1 LPFQKENCLRQRLFN
16 IEHRTPVGCGGELPT
31 GLSGG
36 AHSRLSAGPTD
47 VLEALIN
54 GYDLPAFA
62 G

>member
-1 LPFQKENCLRQRLFN
+1 LPFQKENCLRQRLLN
-16 IEHRTPVGCGGELPT
+16 IEHRTPGGGEPPT
-31 GLSGG
+31 GLPGG